1 MHDRFCRYQPV
12 ERDLAW
18 EGVPKSVPGGLSD
31 ILDVAADPFLCGGSM
46 RSRTGVVFLV
56 LAPLAGALLVAAPA
70 AWADSSGVVL
80 AQQPNE
86 DTEGAGADAQDP
98 DEGAGQ
104 DDPDAE
110 TGANEGQTE
119 EGTSAEAGP
128 PWTYQMARITLALLV
143 FLALGLGYLYF
154 RLITRRRRGEV

>member
-1 MHDRFCRYQPV
+1 
-12 ERDLAW
+12 
-18 EGVPKSVPGGLSD
+18 
-31 ILDVAADPFLCGGSM
+31 M
-46 RSRTGVVFLV
+46 RARTGVVFLV
-56 LAPLAGALLVAAPA
+56 LALLTGALVLAAPA
-70 AWADSSGVVL
+70 ALADPSGVLL

-86 DTEGAGADAQDP
+86 DTEIEGSDAQDP

-104 DDPDAE
+104 DDPAAE

-128 PWTYQMARITLALLV
+128 PWTYQMARITLGLLV